1 MAYQKLQV
9 GRATAVATITS
20 DTENTLNLNDPI
32 TLTSDALTAGTTGST
47 LIAAAATFITDGITA
62 GDLVVNTTT
71 TPQASR
77 VISVDSET
85 QITVQTTGLFTSA
98 DDIQIW
104 TQSKEPA
111 IIYVG
116 TQAGGQAI
124 TVTTAGGDD
133 ITFTDPIQGSFLPV
147 QCVRV
152 WSSSTATNII
162 ALW

>member
-9 GRATAVATITS
+9 SRATEVATITS

-32 TLTSDALTAGTTGST
+32 TLTSNALTAGTTG
-47 LIAAAATFITDGITA
+47 
-62 GDLVVNTTT
+62 VTT
-71 TPQASR
+71 TPRASR

-85 QITVQTTGLFTSA
+85 QITVQTTGLFTTA
-98 DDIQIW
+98 DVIQIW
-104 TQSKEPA
+104 TQSTEPA

-116 TQAGGQAI
+116 TQGGGQAI
-124 TVTTAGGDD
+124 KVTTAGGDE